1 MSSPMHVRFSIL
13 VPVFKTKYLKQSIE
27 SILAQE
33 YRDFEIIIVNDK
45 SPEDVSFII
54 NAFDDDRISYYENE
68 INLGRTNVVLN
79 WNKCLGYANGEFA
92 LLFSD
97 DDFLDP
103 KFLIEIADLIRKYP
117 NVDLFY
123 SRVGVVDSSSKVIR
137 FTPSAPEFENL
148 LDFMWHRFS
157 GLREMYAQN
166 FVFRLRKLT
175 EMDGFVDFPLA
186 WASDDATWFSL
197 AFSNGVVSTNKV
209 LCYWRFSELNISNI
223 GSIGMRLD
231 ALKKYF
237 LWVDVFLQKYQ
248 PQNEHERLL
257 YDQINLIKV
266 IWKAK
271 LESALVANLF
281 KQNSYFKSVLILMKL
296 ITTNELSFKFIIKSC
311 LKPVLKR

>member
-1 MSSPMHVRFSIL
+1 
-13 VPVFKTKYLKQSIE
+13 
-27 SILAQE
+27 
-33 YRDFEIIIVNDK
+33 
-45 SPEDVSFII
+45 
-54 NAFDDDRISYYENE
+54 
-68 INLGRTNVVLN
+68 NLHST
-79 WNKCLGYANGEFA
+79 
-92 LLFSD
+92 
-97 DDFLDP
+97 
-103 KFLIEIADLIRKYP
+103 
-117 NVDLFY
+117 
-123 SRVGVVDSSSKVIR
+123 
-137 FTPSAPEFENL
+137 
-148 LDFMWHRFS
+148 S
-157 GLREMYAQN
+157 G
-166 FVFRLRKLT
+166 
-175 EMDGFVDFPLA
+175 DFPLA